1 MAGSALQFAF
11 SFSPTLVGN
20 KNMGEQLHIYKC
32 RTSPLAINE
41 KGVNSMQVVT
51 ITGDVI
57 LMIIDN
63 FTFVVAIEAPWDP
76 TTEISRLISEH
87 KYEEAFN
94 IALQRSD
101 VSIVSWLCSQV
112 DLQRILL
119 MVPLPLSQGV
129 LLSLLQQIACDIS
142 KDTSRKFK
150 WMTEVAVAINPADPM
165 LSMHVRP
172 IFEQVYQIVNHHRSL
187 PTTSSADITSTRVV
201 IHVLNSMLM
210 ACK

>member
-1 MAGSALQFAF
+1 MLSGEFADGQRKLLALAAN
-11 SFSPTLVGN
+11 SKVVNPLVT
-20 KNMGEQLHIYKC
+20 QL
-32 RTSPLAINE
+32 SNGPLGGLHD
-41 KGVNSMQVVT
+41 K
-51 ITGDVI
+51 
-57 LMIIDN
+57 
-63 FTFVVAIEAPWDP
+63 IEAPWDP

-165 LSMHVRP
+165 ISMHVRP
-172 IFEQVYQIVNHHRSL
+172 IFEQVYQIVNHYRSL
-187 PTTSSADITSTRVV
+187 PTTSSADITSNRVV